1 MFVGPLGKAM
11 NAGRAHRRAARSRHE
26 LVIPCDTMGDMST
39 DNLSPPNGPV
49 GTIWF
54 GGPVDSASVSLRIVG
69 HDVDPAEISTLLSCE
84 STEAARTG
92 DVLTRPDGRTRTVPK
107 GFWRLSTDRQATD
120 LADQIESLLAKLTSD
135 VAVWQSLTDRFDV
148 DLFCGLFLETTNRG
162 IELPAR
168 LLSALGERHLRIG
181 FDIYAP

>member
-1 MFVGPLGKAM
+1 MQ
-11 NAGRAHRRAARSRHE
+11 
-26 LVIPCDTMGDMST
+26 CDTMANMST
-39 DNLSPPNGPV
+39 GNPSPPNGPV

-69 HDVDPAEISTLLSCE
+69 HDVEPTQISTLLGCE

-92 DVLTRPDGRTRTVPK
+92 DVLTRPDGRTRSVSK
-107 GFWRLSTDRQATD
+107 GFWCLRSDRQATD

-135 VAVWQSLTDRFDV
+135 LTVWRSLTDRFDV

-162 IELPAR
+162 IELPAH